1 MPCMVALLCCSC
13 PVLFNLWTSFGF
25 RCCRKPPTKRP
36 CTFKFAIRKDDL
48 GCVAILSE
56 DEEDFCCRANS
67 CSFNVRWKL
76 RFYTKRTKGI
86 QVFFSSITRYE
97 TRIQLNIQGPDTAG
111 NQESSRRRKLGPS
124 LQEGRL
130 MAANAERKLGL
141 SMLFSWQD
149 FKSARMRKSA
159 CCVAQSAAFF
169 RIYCVVSDQA
179 S

>member
-1 MPCMVALLCCSC
+1 MVALLCCSC
-13 PVLFNLWTSFGF
+13 PVLFQSLDEFWLSM
-25 RCCRKPPTKRP
+25 
-36 CTFKFAIRKDDL
+36 
-48 GCVAILSE
+48 LSE
-56 DEEDFCCRANS
+56 ASNQTALHFQVCDPKGRPWMCSHPLRGRGGLLLS
-67 CSFNVRWKL
+67 CKFMQFQRSLEASFLYQTYQGN
-76 RFYTKRTKGI
+76 TG
-86 QVFFSSITRYE
+86 FFSSITQYE